1 VTIPQAPAVSGY
13 CVSRIVGHGQNI
25 TERRAGVL
33 MRTTIYGHLRALV
46 IAASCFGLGAH
57 GVYAQSAALAV
68 KAQQAYMIDAET
80 GTVLLAINE
89 NTQFPPASLAKLMTV
104 EVVMTALSK
113 GQVSADTSYP
123 VSEYAWRT
131 GGAPSRTSTMFAA
144 LKSSVS
150 INDLLTGIIVQNA
163 NDGCIVIAEGM
174 AGSDPAFAKRMTDR
188 AKELGLTGS
197 SFANSTG
204 LPDLPSKTTA
214 RDMVFLAKHIHENFG
229 DRYSLF
235 SKPDFE
241 WNRIFQRNKNS
252 LLALGNGV
260 DGLGLG
266 FAEGHGFS
274 AVVSAERDGR
284 RIYLTLAG
292 MEDDKARQE
301 EAKRVVEWGLTSFE
315 KRSLFQKNETVGNVS
330 VYGGAV
336 SSIDLAVHEP
346 VNVLV
351 PINNPDRLSGR
362 IVYNWPLNAP
372 LEADHNAAT
381 LKIFSGEKLLR
392 EVPLY
397 TTAPVEKG
405 TLTQNAT
412 GALKELLFFWL

>member
-1 VTIPQAPAVSGY
+1 VAANGQTAPVVT
-13 CVSRIVGHGQNI
+13 
-25 TERRAGVL
+25 
-33 MRTTIYGHLRALV
+33 
-46 IAASCFGLGAH
+46 
-57 GVYAQSAALAV
+57 

-80 GTVLLAINE
+80 GTVLLSVNE
-89 NTQFPPASLAKLMTV
+89 NTPFPPASLAKLMTV
-104 EVVMTALSK
+104 ELVVSALSK
-113 GQVSADTSYP
+113 GEVSPETSYP

-163 NDGCIVIAEGM
+163 NDGCLIVAEGM
-174 AGSDPAFAKRMTDR
+174 AGSDGAFAKRMTAR
-188 AKELGLTGS
+188 AKELGMANS

-204 LPDLPSKTTA
+204 LPDQVSQTTA
-214 RDMVFLAKHIHENFG
+214 KDMVVLASHIHRSFG
-229 DRYSLF
+229 DRYGLF

-252 LLALGNGV
+252 LLGNGI
-260 DGLGLG
+260 DGMGLG
-266 FAEGHGFS
+266 FAEGQGFS
-274 AVVSAERDGR
+274 TVVSAERDGR
-284 RIYLTLAG
+284 RIYLALAG
-292 MEDDKARQE
+292 LPDDKTRQE
-301 EAKRVVEWGLTSFE
+301 EARRVVEWGLTAFE
-315 KRSLFQKNETVGNVS
+315 KRNLFKDREAVGTIA

-336 SSIDLAVHEP
+336 SSIDLAVHED
-346 VNVLV
+346 VSVLV
-351 PINNPDRLSGR
+351 PINNPERLSGR

-372 LEADHNAAT
+372 LEADHKAAT
-381 LKIFSGEKLLR
+381 LRIFSGEKLLR

-397 TTAPVEKG
+397 TQQAVAKG

>member
-1 VTIPQAPAVSGY
+1 MLDGTDW
-13 CVSRIVGHGQNI
+13 
-25 TERRAGVL
+25 RAHTL
-33 MRTTIYGHLRALV
+33 MRTSIFRHFRAFL
-46 IAASCFGLGAH
+46 IAAVCINAGTGLAS
-57 GVYAQSAALAV
+57 AQTTIAV

-80 GTVLLAINE
+80 GTVLLAIDE
-89 NTQFPPASLAKLMTV
+89 NKPFPPASLAKLMTV
-104 EVVMTALSK
+104 ELIVDALTQ
-113 GQVSADTSYP
+113 GQVTAETAYP

-144 LKSSVS
+144 LKSSVP

-163 NDGCIVIAEGM
+163 NDGCLVIAEGM
-174 AGSDPAFAKRMTDR
+174 AGSDPAFAKRMTQR
-188 AKELGLTGS
+188 AKTLGMAS
-197 SFANSTG
+197 SAFANSTG
-204 LPDLPSKTTA
+204 LPDQVSSTTA
-214 RDMVFLAKHIHENFG
+214 KDMVLLAKHIHDTFG
-229 DRYSLF
+229 DRYGLF

-252 LLALGNGV
+252 LIGNGI

-266 FAEGHGFS
+266 YAEGHGFS
-274 AVVSAERDGR
+274 VVVSAERDGR

-292 MEDDKARQE
+292 LADDKTRQE
-301 EAKRVVEWGLTSFE
+301 EARRVVEWGLTAFE
-315 KRSLFQKNETVGNVS
+315 KRSLFQKDETVGNIS
-330 VYGGAV
+330 VYGGSASAV
-336 SSIDLAVHEP
+336 DLTVHEQ
-346 VNVLV
+346 VSILV

-372 LEADHNAAT
+372 LEANFNAAT
-381 LKIFSGEKLLR
+381 LRIFSGEKLLR

-397 TTAPVEKG
+397 TNAAVDKG

>member
-1 VTIPQAPAVSGY
+1 
-13 CVSRIVGHGQNI
+13 
-25 TERRAGVL
+25 
-33 MRTTIYGHLRALV
+33 MRKAIYRHLRALLV
-46 IAASCFGLGAH
+46 AAACVAAVTSGAF
-57 GVYAQSAALAV
+57 AQSASIAV

-80 GTVLLAINE
+80 GTVLLAIDE
-89 NTQFPPASLAKLMTV
+89 NTPFPPASLAKLMTV
-104 EVVMTALSK
+104 EVVMDALSK
-113 GQVSADTSYP
+113 RQISAETSYP

-144 LKSSVS
+144 LKSSVG

-163 NDGCIVIAEGM
+163 NDGCLVVAEGM
-174 AGSDPAFAKRMTDR
+174 AGSDAAFAKRMTER
-188 AKELGLTGS
+188 AAALGMTSS

-204 LPDLPSKTTA
+204 LPDQVSKTTA
-214 RDMVFLAKHIHENFG
+214 RDMVLLAKHIHETFG
-229 DRYSLF
+229 ERYGLF

-252 LLALGNGV
+252 LLGNGI

-274 AVVSAERDGR
+274 SVVSAERDGR

-292 MEDDKARQE
+292 LPDDKTRQE
-301 EAKRVVEWGLTSFE
+301 EARRVVEWGLTAFQ
-315 KRSLFQKNETVGNVS
+315 KRDLFQKDETVGNIG
-330 VYGGAV
+330 VYGGSTAA
-336 SSIDLAVHEP
+336 IDLAVHEP
-346 VNVLV
+346 VSILI
-351 PINNPDRLSGR
+351 PISNPDRLSGR

-372 LEADHNAAT
+372 LEAGYNAAT

-397 TTAPVEKG
+397 TTAAVEKG
-405 TLTQNAT
+405 TLTQNAA

>member
-1 VTIPQAPAVSGY
+1 
-13 CVSRIVGHGQNI
+13 
-25 TERRAGVL
+25 
-33 MRTTIYGHLRALV
+33 MRKPIYRHLRALFV
-46 IAASCFGLGAH
+46 AAACVAAVTTGAF
-57 GVYAQSAALAV
+57 AQSASIAV

-89 NTQFPPASLAKLMTV
+89 NTPFPPASLAKLMTV
-104 EVVMTALSK
+104 EVVMDSLSK
-113 GQVSADTSYP
+113 RQISAETSYP

-144 LKSSVS
+144 LKSSVG

-163 NDGCIVIAEGM
+163 NDGCLVVAEGM
-174 AGSDPAFAKRMTDR
+174 AGSDAAFAKRMTER
-188 AKELGLTGS
+188 ATALGMTSS

-204 LPDLPSKTTA
+204 LPDQVSKTTA
-214 RDMVFLAKHIHENFG
+214 RDMVLLAKHIHETFG
-229 DRYSLF
+229 ERYGLF

-252 LLALGNGV
+252 LLGNGI

-274 AVVSAERDGR
+274 SVVSAERDGR

-292 MEDDKARQE
+292 LPDDKTRQE
-301 EAKRVVEWGLTSFE
+301 EARRVVEWGLTAFQ
-315 KRSLFQKNETVGNVS
+315 KRDLFQKDETVGNIG
-330 VYGGAV
+330 VYGGSTAA
-336 SSIDLAVHEP
+336 IDLAVHEP
-346 VNVLV
+346 VSILI
-351 PINNPDRLSGR
+351 PISNPDRLSGR

-372 LEADHNAAT
+372 LEAGYNAAT

-397 TTAPVEKG
+397 TTAAVEKG
-405 TLTQNAT
+405 TLTQNAA